1 MNRCV
6 PLCSIVLL
14 NMFLSVSMAQDN
26 RESNS
31 PFVLPIPAPVAK
43 TMEKESVIVQQQVP
57 SYRLAGIVVI
67 DDKRWA
73 VIKIADKHFQVL
85 SLHGIWQDLEIIAIG
100 EVSVVLQTNAGK
112 QRLFMQD

>member
-1 MNRCV
+1 MNRRV

-31 PFVLPIPAPVAK
+31 PFVLPVPKA
-43 TMEKESVIVQQQVP
+43 MEKESVIVQQQVP

-85 SLHGIWQDLEIIAIG
+85 SSHDIWQDLEIIAIG
-100 EVSVVLQTNAGK
+100 EVSVVLQTSAGK